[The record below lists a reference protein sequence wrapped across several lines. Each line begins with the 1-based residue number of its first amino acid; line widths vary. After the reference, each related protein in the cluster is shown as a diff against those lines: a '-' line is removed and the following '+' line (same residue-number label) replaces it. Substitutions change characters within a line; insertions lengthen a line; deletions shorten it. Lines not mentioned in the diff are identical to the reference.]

1 MSLVQR
7 AVDYVKEVRAEAS
20 KVSWPSR
27 REVQA
32 ATGVVLL
39 TVAILSLYIWAID
52 RVYLF
57 ALGLLF
63 RSGGA

>member
-7 AVDYVKEVRAEAS
+7 AVDYFKEVRGEAS

-27 REVQA
+27 KEVQA
-32 ATGVVLL
+32 ATTVVLL
-39 TVAILSLYIWAID
+39 TVAILSVYVWAID

-57 ALGLLF
+57 VLGLLF
-63 RSGGA
+63 RGGGA

>member
-27 REVQA
+27 KEVQA

-63 RSGGA
+63 RGGGA

>member
-7 AVDYVKEVRAEAS
+7 AVDYFKEVRAEAS

-27 REVQA
+27 KEVQA

-39 TVAILSLYIWAID
+39 TVAILSVYIWAID

-57 ALGLLF
+57 VLGMLF
-63 RSGGA
+63 RGGGA